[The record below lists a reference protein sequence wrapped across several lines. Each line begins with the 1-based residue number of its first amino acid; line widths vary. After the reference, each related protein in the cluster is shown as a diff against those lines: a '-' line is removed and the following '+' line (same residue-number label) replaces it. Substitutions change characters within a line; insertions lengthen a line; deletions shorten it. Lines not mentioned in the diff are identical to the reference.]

1 MKQLKNVPTIRK
13 TLFRRATIAGSC
25 AVIALAGL
33 AYLINTQPPTV
44 HSTGIDVES
53 QSRLDAKSHVSATI
67 DDRTDIMAQFV
78 CNCGTCRVIDDLRDC
93 NCSHV
98 GGAREVKRFIDDRI
112 REGRYSATAIVE
124 LVASRYGGR
133 KATGTQK

>member
-1 MKQLKNVPTIRK
+1 MKQLKNIPTIRK
-13 TLFRRATIAGSC
+13 KLIRRAAIGGLCVLIVLA
-25 AVIALAGL
+25 ALV
-33 AYLINTQPPTV
+33 YLINTQPQRM
-44 HSTGIDVES
+44 HSTGVDVDS
-53 QSRLDAKSHVSATI
+53 QSRLDAKSRVSATI

-93 NCSHV
+93 NCSHI

-133 KATGTQK
+133 KAVGTQR

>member
-13 TLFRRATIAGSC
+13 NLIRRAAIGGSC
-25 AVIALAGL
+25 ALVALAGL
-33 AYLINTQPPTV
+33 AYLINTQPQRM
-44 HSTGIDVES
+44 HSTGVDVDS
-53 QSRLDAKSHVSATI
+53 QTRLDEKSHVSATS

-78 CNCGTCRVIDDLRDC
+78 CNCGSCRVIDDLRDC
-93 NCSHV
+93 NCGHV